1 MVCLG
6 RPYRVKLFKGC
17 LSQILLGPILNTLL
31 YVLGLET
38 SQPNMLEHKLMFRAN
53 NKANWFIC

>member
-53 NKANWFIC
+53 NKAD

>member
-6 RPYRVKLFKGC
+6 RPYRFKLFKGC

-53 NKANWFIC
+53 NKTNWFIC